1 MLLEG
6 ISGSKAEVNRAHQVV
21 TRAVSVSAIHE
32 ATLKGDAYSV
42 LAADDAPTAA
52 EYTIYL
58 QNNSTA
64 KNIVI
69 DDIWSYGTDA
79 DVVWILTAVTG
90 TAAGAAAVSPVNL
103 NLSAGGVGAD
113 ATCRGGAGGVT
124 GLSAG
129 DVLMHWYNG
138 PANTTEH
145 KDIKGS
151 IVLAN
156 GNAIAAEYDAG
167 TGGAALIEIH
177 FHFVDA

>member
-1 MLLEG
+1 MLIEG
-6 ISGSKAEVNRAHQVV
+6 ISGNKAEVDKAHRVA
-21 TRAVSVSAIHE
+21 TRAISVSAIHE
-32 ATLKGDAYSV
+32 ASLKGDAYSV
-42 LAADDAPTAA
+42 LAADAGPVAA

-79 DVVWILTAVTG
+79 DVVWKLTIVTG
-90 TAAGAAAVSPVNL
+90 TAAGASAISPINL

-113 ATCRGGAGGVT
+113 AACRGGAGGVT

-129 DVLMHWYNG
+129 DVIMQWYNG
-138 PANTTEH
+138 VANTTEH
-145 KDIKGS
+145 KDVKGS